1 MKTARLLSP
10 RLRHFAGG
18 FTLLELLISVTIGLV
33 ILASSLSLYVASS
46 RGSQMSQVETQMNED
61 GILAINLI
69 QQQLKQAG
77 YSRQIIPSA
86 GATVM
91 GNFAG
96 AAVRGCEA
104 GFTDATIGGPFSAL
118 ACATGSGSAAI
129 AIRYEATT
137 DNTFP
142 TAEATPLA
150 TNCVGNGI
158 NPITASQVTPPP
170 TPASGTGKYAL
181 ADNRYSV
188 TDATTQPMLSCRGS
202 EKDGSS
208 ATNNVIGA
216 SSLPLLA
223 NVESMRIL
231 YGVASRP
238 SAELAATYD
247 PLRHQ
252 IVSYLNADGV
262 NALTSTG
269 VLPNL
274 VDDQWGRVLSVRVC
288 LLMRSD
294 QPVRD
299 APPGGLAFKDC
310 SNIDAT
316 RTDGYLR
323 RTYTTTVLLRN
334 RVIVQ

>member
-1 MKTARLLSP
+1 MRTARLLS
-10 RLRHFAGG
+10 LRQRHAVGG

-77 YSRQIIPSA
+77 YSRQIIPAA

-91 GNFAG
+91 GNYAG
-96 AAVRGCEA
+96 PAVRGCDG
-104 GFTDATIGGPFSAL
+104 GFTDAGAAFGSL

-129 AIRYEATT
+129 AIRYEATA
-137 DNTFP
+137 DNTAR
-142 TAEATPLA
+142 TSDTPPLP
-150 TNCVGNGI
+150 TNCVGNAI
-158 NPITASQVTPPP
+158 NPTTASQVNPQP
-170 TPASGTGKYAL
+170 TPTSAAGVYAL
-181 ADNRYSV
+181 ADNRYAV

-202 EKDGSS
+202 EKSGS
-208 ATNNVIGA
+208 NNVIGT
-216 SSLPLLA
+216 SQPLLA
-223 NVESMRIL
+223 NVESMQIL

-238 SAELAATYD
+238 SAELAGTYD
-247 PLRHQ
+247 PMRHQ
-252 IVSYLNADGV
+252 IVSYLSASGV
-262 NALTSTG
+262 DALTSTG
-269 VLPNL
+269 VLPNATE
-274 VDDQWGRVLSVRVC
+274 DRWGRVLSVRVC

-299 APPGGLAFKDC
+299 APTGGMAYKDC
-310 SNIDAT
+310 KNVDASS
-316 RTDGYLR
+316 TDGYLR

-334 RVIVQ
+334 RVIAQ

>member
-1 MKTARLLSP
+1 MRTAHILSR
-10 RLRHFAGG
+10 RLRRPVDG
-18 FTLLELLISVTIGLV
+18 FTLLELLIAMTIGLV

-77 YSRQIIPSA
+77 YSRQLIPVS

-91 GNFAG
+91 GNYAG
-96 AAVRGCEA
+96 PAVRGCDG
-104 GFTDATIGGPFSAL
+104 GFTDAGAAFGSL
-118 ACATGSGSAAI
+118 ACATGSGSDAI
-129 AIRYEATT
+129 AIRYEATIE
-137 DNTFP
+137 NTMP
-142 TAEATPLA
+142 TADTPPLA
-150 TNCVGNGI
+150 TNCVGSGI
-158 NPITASQVTPPP
+158 NAATTSLP
-170 TPASGTGKYAL
+170 TPAPTPAAGNYAL

-202 EKDGSS
+202 EKDGAS
-208 ATNNVIGA
+208 NVIGA
-216 SSLPLLA
+216 SQPLLA
-223 NVESMRIL
+223 NVESMQIL

-247 PLRHQ
+247 PMRHQ
-252 IVSYLNADGV
+252 IVSYLSATEVD
-262 NALTSTG
+262 ALASTG
-269 VLPNL
+269 VLPNATE
-274 VDDQWGRVLSVRVC
+274 DRWGRVLSVRVC

-294 QPVRD
+294 QLVKDVP
-299 APPGGLAFKDC
+299 AGGMAYKNC
-310 SNIDAT
+310 SNVDVT
-316 RTDGYLR
+316 GNDGYLR

>member
-1 MKTARLLSP
+1 MRTARLLSP
-10 RLRHFAGG
+10 NLRHPVGG
-18 FTLLELLISVTIGLV
+18 FTLLELLIAVTIGLV

-77 YSRQIIPSA
+77 YSRQIIPGS

-91 GNFAG
+91 GNYAG
-96 AAVRGCEA
+96 PAVRGCDA
-104 GFTDATIGGPFSAL
+104 GFSDASVAFGSL
-118 ACATGSGSAAI
+118 ACATGTGSAAI

-137 DNTFP
+137 DNT
-142 TAEATPLA
+142 TRTTDVLPLA
-150 TNCVGNGI
+150 TNCVGSGI
-158 NPITASQVTPPP
+158 NASTVSQVSPAP
-170 TPASGTGKYAL
+170 TPASAAGNYAL

-188 TDATTQPMLSCRGS
+188 TDVSTQPMLSCRGS

-208 ATNNVIGA
+208 TTNNVIGT
-216 SSLPLLA
+216 SQPLLA
-223 NVESMRIL
+223 NVESMKIL

-247 PLRHQ
+247 PMRHQ
-252 IVSYLNADGV
+252 IISYLSASGV
-262 NALTSTG
+262 DALTSTG
-269 VLPNL
+269 VLPNATE
-274 VDDQWGRVLSVRVC
+274 DRWGRVLSVRVC

-294 QPVRD
+294 QPVKD
-299 APPGGLAFKDC
+299 VPTGGMAYKDC

-316 RTDGYLR
+316 GTDGYLR

-334 RVIVQ
+334 RVIIQ